1 MWVDYSCYEG
11 LEVTGKVETVLSRG
25 RTIIEN
31 DSYLGSAGD
40 GSYLRRGTNQYL
52 I

>member
-11 LEVTGKVETVLSRG
+11 WELTGKVETVLSRG
-25 RTIIEN
+25 KTIIEDN
-31 DSYLGSAGD
+31 AYLGSPGD
-40 GSYLRRGTNQYL
+40 GHYLRRGTNQYL